1 MLEVVFGESAAGSL
15 SIAMEK
21 SPPIGGAVSIIFLDN
36 DNCKPTKAEVRK
48 LQQEA
53 EKRERRNWANAIPL
67 DGSREDVI
75 SFPLALSVGG
85 IDETGIGH
93 NREKALSLLTGTF
106 PSIANEVVKKTLEN
120 TQKNLDTLLEHAG
133 KGEPIRVWASH
144 NPDEICG
151 AYWLMEQL
159 RPIGFENLS
168 VTLVKLPDFEE
179 KPNGTVVQYTGWG
192 EIEPYEWGK
201 MAALGNKLPTN
212 FIRAMA
218 NHWKQLQK
226 ENAPLRA
233 SLNGRL
239 VSAPET
245 LYDSYILRELAEQ
258 KEEFLEAEVVGNVLG
273 KYCLGIGDAWVAF
286 RIEQFIKDG
295 LLEPTTEAKQD
306 APVYHRILR
315 KHSKL

>member
-1 MLEVVFGESAAGSL
+1 M
-15 SIAMEK
+15 
-21 SPPIGGAVSIIFLDN
+21 D
-36 DNCKPTKAEVRK
+36 RK
-48 LQQEA
+48 EFD
-53 EKRERRNWANAIPL
+53 W
-67 DGSREDVI
+67 
-75 SFPLALSVGG
+75 
-85 IDETGIGH
+85 
-93 NREKALSLLTGTF
+93 
-106 PSIANEVVKKTLEN
+106 
-120 TQKNLDTLLEHAG
+120 DTLAAH
-133 KGEPIRVWASH
+133 
-144 NPDEICG
+144 
-151 AYWLMEQL
+151 Y
-159 RPIGFENLS
+159 
-168 VTLVKLPDFEE
+168 
-179 KPNGTVVQYTGWG
+179 VVQYTGWG

-212 FIRAMA
+212 SIRAMA